1 MHGNSTPLLNK
12 TKAEEAV
19 KRSSFTFDIMPYV
32 NGKRK
37 DCIIIISYCHV
48 RCCVSVGSFSPWLE

>member
-37 DCIIIISYCHV
+37 DCIIIGSCYYVHCS
-48 RCCVSVGSFSPWLE
+48 VSVGSISACFE